1 MKAPMRTSWES
12 VLPGLIAGH
21 ATQAAALPLHAM
33 DSDLFAGFYGRAARP
48 LWAYLARVSGDPS
61 LADDLMQESFVRYLC
76 AALPASLAEEGEVA
90 ARRYLFRIATNLL
103 RDHWRRPSTAS
114 IEDLPEEF
122 FAATTAPHASF
133 AQSDSQAILGPA
145 LAQMR
150 PRDRQLLWLAHAEG
164 YSHREIA
171 EVTGLGSA
179 SIRLLLFRARRKIA
193 RLLQNP
199 PPRPAPSPADS
210 RDPSV
215 HPPQA
220 AVTPRSTP

>member
-1 MKAPMRTSWES
+1 
-12 VLPGLIAGH
+12 
-21 ATQAAALPLHAM
+21 M
-33 DSDLFAGFYGRAARP
+33 DSEVFAGFYGRSARP

-103 RDHWRRPSTAS
+103 RDHWRRPRTAS

-122 FAATTAPHASF
+122 FAQTVSPHASF
-133 AQSDSQAILGPA
+133 AQFDSQAILGPA

-193 RLLQNP
+193 RLLQNQ
-199 PPRPAPSPADS
+199 PPRPASSRDQATETPQSAAPPSPSGATS
-210 RDPSV
+210 
-215 HPPQA
+215 
-220 AVTPRSTP
+220 RSTP